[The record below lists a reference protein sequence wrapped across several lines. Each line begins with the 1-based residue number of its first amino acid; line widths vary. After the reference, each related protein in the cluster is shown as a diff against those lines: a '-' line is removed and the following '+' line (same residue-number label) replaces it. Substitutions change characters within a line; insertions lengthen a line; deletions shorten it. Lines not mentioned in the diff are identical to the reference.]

1 MLSPEAAEVV
11 ERAIRHARKAGNS
24 NVTVLSFL
32 HGLLD
37 DRDIRE
43 LLSSVLDLKVL
54 RARMT
59 AGSKFAAKQEE
70 FAGDVVLSD
79 GVQEI
84 LAKAESLN
92 RGEGETVNPLKL
104 AESLLTIESVGMRMF
119 LQQLRIDREA
129 ILKRLGRS
137 VPEDVSEGPLPFE
150 DQELGGERIE
160 SLSLRFLCTRLEVA
174 LENQQRVSRELEQI
188 QKAIKALCR
197 TD

>member
-1 MLSPEAAEVV
+1 MLSPEATEVV
-11 ERAIRHARKAGNS
+11 ERAIRHARKAGSS

-32 HGLLD
+32 HGLID
-37 DRDIRE
+37 DRDICE
-43 LLSSVLDLKVL
+43 LLSSLLDLNVL

-79 GVQEI
+79 GVQAI
-84 LAKAESLN
+84 LAEAESLS
-92 RGEGETVNPLKL
+92 RGEAVNPLKL
-104 AESLLTIESVGMRMF
+104 AESLLTIESVGMRML

-137 VPEDVSEGPLPFE
+137 VPEDVSERPLPFE

-174 LENQQRVSRELEQI
+174 LESHQRVGRELEQI